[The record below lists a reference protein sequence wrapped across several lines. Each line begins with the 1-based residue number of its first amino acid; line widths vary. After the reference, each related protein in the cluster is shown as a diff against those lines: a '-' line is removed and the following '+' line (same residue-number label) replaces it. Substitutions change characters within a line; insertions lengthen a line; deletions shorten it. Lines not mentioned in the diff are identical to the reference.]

1 AKTLAAQKK
10 IDIRFYDIIYNA
22 IEDVEKAVKGLL
34 APKFKEVVLGS
45 AEVRRVYK
53 IKGVGT
59 IAGCY
64 VTDGKVARNAKAR
77 LIRNGAVEYTG
88 EIASLRHEK
97 DDVKEMARGF
107 ECGITLTNYQDL
119 KEGDVIEAFIME
131 IKNDD

>member
-1 AKTLAAQKK
+1 M
-10 IDIRFYDIIYNA
+10 
-22 IEDVEKAVKGLL
+22 L
-34 APKFKEVVLGS
+34 APKFQEVVLGS

-64 VTDGKVARNAKAR
+64 VTDGKVMRNAKAR
-77 LIRNGAVEYTG
+77 LIRNGTVEYTG

-119 KEGDVIEAFIME
+119 KEGDVIEAFVME